1 MFLASRGD
9 VRARAGRPPRPPFM
23 PYQLLLVSEDREMT
37 VALSASA
44 GNLRPH
50 WETMVVDDYTAV
62 AAMRGEIERWDQSTL
77 AMVVAITDLDR
88 GLYLLQAVKQ
98 AFPEITTAAAHPAP
112 SSDLIIGAMRAGAEE
127 FLTPPYDLARLA
139 EHVEQPAP
147 SADSATAGK
156 LFCFIS
162 AKGASGASTL
172 ALHLAESMSRV
183 LGERVLFVDFDF
195 HSGAAAFR
203 LRLKPAYTL
212 VEALDRTAQVR
223 ELWKQLVTPWK
234 TLDILPAPSSSSA
247 LPVAALEQVPQFF
260 RAARSDYP
268 CVVVD
273 LPAAILA
280 SCRDVMNQAD
290 CVFLVCTPEV
300 VSLHLAKRKIGEII
314 DAGIPLGRI
323 EVIVNRVNS
332 GKTLDVDDISK
343 LVGKPVYQTFANEY
357 EAVTEASLRGDL
369 LKGDSTLGREFL
381 KFASKILGTDQAAS
395 RGTSKAGKSKSWASF
410 FSMK

>member
-1 MFLASRGD
+1 
-9 VRARAGRPPRPPFM
+9 M
-23 PYQLLLVSEDREMT
+23 PYQLLIVSEDRQMAAE
-37 VALSASA
+37 LSASA

-50 WETMVVDDYTAV
+50 WESMAVDDYATV
-62 AAMRGEIERWDQSTL
+62 GAMRGEIESWNQSAL
-77 AMVVAITDLDR
+77 AMVVAITDMDR

-112 SSDLIIGAMRAGAEE
+112 PSNLIIGAMRAGAEE
-127 FLTPPYDLARLA
+127 FLTPPYDLTRLA
-139 EHVEQPAP
+139 GRVEQAASLPELAQ
-147 SADSATAGK
+147 AGK
-156 LFCFIS
+156 LFCFIP

-172 ALHLAESMSRV
+172 ALHLGESMSRV

-195 HSGAAAFR
+195 HSGASAFR
-203 LRLKPAYTL
+203 LRLKPSYTL
-212 VEALDRTAQVR
+212 VEALERTGQVR

-234 TLDILPAPSSSSA
+234 TLDILPAPSPSSA

-260 RAARSDYP
+260 RAARSDYS

-273 LPAAILA
+273 MPGAILT
-280 SCRDVMNQAD
+280 SCRDVMNLAD

-300 VSLHLAKRKIGEII
+300 VSLHLAKRKIGELI
-314 DAGIPLGRI
+314 DAGIPRDRI

-332 GKTLDVDDISK
+332 GKTLDVEDISK
-343 LVGKPVYQTFANEY
+343 LVGKPVYQTFENEY

-369 LKGDSTLGREFL
+369 LKGDSALGREFL
-381 KFASKILGTDQAAS
+381 RFASKILGGSQAQ
-395 RGTSKAGKSKSWASF
+395 GTKAKAEKSKSWASF